1 MTREKAES
9 HPVER
14 DRCAPECS
22 DVVEPAEGRG
32 QVKDAFDRFHPR
44 GADHQEKDK
53 AGRKRTA
60 G

>member
-32 QVKDAFDRFHPR
+32 QVKDAFDRAHAR
-44 GADHQEKDK
+44 GSGHLDADASGEEPK
-53 AGRKRTA
+53 GE
-60 G
+60 